1 MVGLKW
7 PDLIEISLLWAGIYV
22 LLRSLKGTRGLG
34 VLRGSI
40 GILVFLYLAGRV
52 LALLGFPVDRLLF
65 LIESLVTVALTGL
78 IVLFQP
84 ELRRGLTRLGERPLS
99 WLSGPVVGTES
110 VSPIAR
116 AAGNMSRRRIGALV
130 VLERSVGISGI
141 VESGVQL
148 SADVTAPLLE
158 SIFYPNA
165 PMHDGAVVVRGGR
178 VVAAKCLLPL
188 SDTTDLG
195 AELGTRHRAAVGVT
209 EETDAIVVVVSEQTG
224 RISVAHHGRIRPM
237 RDTRELESTISTIL
251 GGGKLDGDERAS
263 GSATSTSTT
272 ETKAIHRPTSA
283 ERAAER
289 ERERTVILEKP
300 RVVDAKADDAAGEDG
315 SGSGPGK
322 KGGART
328 GADR

>member
-1 MVGLKW
+1 MPGSVW
-7 PDLIEISLLWAGIYV
+7 PDLLEIALLWMGIYV
-22 LLRSLKGTRGLG
+22 LLRSLRGTRGLG
-34 VLRGSI
+34 VLRGSV
-40 GILVFLYLAGRV
+40 GIIVFLYVVGRV
-52 LALLGFPVDRLLF
+52 LAQVGFPLDRLVF

-99 WLSGPVVGTES
+99 WVSGPVVGTES
-110 VSPIAR
+110 VSPIAK

-130 VLERSVGISGI
+130 VIERSVGISGI
-141 VESGVQL
+141 VESGVPL
-148 SADVTAPLLE
+148 SADVSAPLLE

-165 PMHDGAVVVRGGR
+165 PMHDGAVVVRGSR

-237 RDTRELESTISTIL
+237 RDTRELESAISTIL
-251 GGGKLDGDERAS
+251 GGGRLDREERAS
-263 GSATSTSTT
+263 GVT
-272 ETKAIHRPTSA
+272 ETKTITRPSSVD
-283 ERAAER
+283 RAAER
-289 ERERTVILEKP
+289 DRERTVILEKP
-300 RVVDAKADDAAGEDG
+300 RVVESGPKDASDDDDRGGAEAKAA
-315 SGSGPGK
+315 SG
-322 KGGART
+322 
-328 GADR
+328 